1 MFSCTRSFTK
11 CDDLYSEISTVFRS
25 ITIIFVWGEYIY
37 NLLVRGFD
45 MSKIVYSLPKT
56 INFQEIQIQ
65 MPLECDNFVF
75 RKVNWPLSLR
85 RGGWVGFRLTAKL
98 PLSETKSN
106 CQRSLNICIIF
117 VKIEILLL
125 KIFFRAKGLFTTAWD
140 FICSNW
146 VW

>member
-25 ITIIFVWGEYIY
+25 ITIIFVLGEYIY

-75 RKVNWPLSLR
+75 RKVN
-85 RGGWVGFRLTAKL
+85 
-98 PLSETKSN
+98 
-106 CQRSLNICIIF
+106 
-117 VKIEILLL
+117 
-125 KIFFRAKGLFTTAWD
+125 
-140 FICSNW
+140 
-146 VW
+146 